1 MQGEKPLSARPKR
14 VWLKVFLSGFLL
26 YVLSLVVVVLTENPN
41 LFPTLILLGNF
52 LVPVTFVTFLYERQQ
67 LSTIT
72 LPSLGLSFFLG
83 GVVAVLEAGFL
94 EQLLI
99 SAPKFNLV
107 TALQVG
113 LIEELAKLLAVMFV
127 ARRMQHNLELDGL
140 LLGAA
145 VGLGFAALESTGYAF
160 TVFLEAFAQGLRPHT
175 TETFPLLA
183 AVTVTTLRSL
193 LTPFG
198 HGVWTAIL
206 AAVLFRE
213 SRSDRFELTGKVILT
228 YLLVSFLHGFW
239 DGMPSSTVLN
249 IPVINLLPIGYWIII
264 FVGLFI
270 LMHLW
275 RQAIR
280 RALKPALE
288 SAQLY

>member
-1 MQGEKPLSARPKR
+1 MRRETLSARPKR
-14 VWLKVFLSGFLL
+14 VWLQVFLTGFLL
-26 YVLSLVVVVLTENPN
+26 YFISLVVVVLTENPN

-67 LSTIT
+67 FSTIT
-72 LPSLGLSFFLG
+72 LPSLGLSFLLG

-99 SAPKFNLV
+99 NGPKFNLV

-127 ARRMQHNLELDGL
+127 ARRMRHHLELDGL

-160 TVFLEAFAQGLRPHT
+160 TVFLEAFAQGLRPHAP
-175 TETFPLLA
+175 ETFPLLA
-183 AVTVTTLRSL
+183 AIAVTTLRSL

-198 HGVWTAIL
+198 HGVWTAIF

-213 SRSDRFELTGKVILT
+213 SSPNRFRMTRKVILT
-228 YLLVSFLHGFW
+228 YLLVSLLHGFW
-239 DGMPSSTVLN
+239 DGMPISIVLN
-249 IPVINLLPIGYWIII
+249 IPVINLLPIGYWIVI
-264 FVGLFI
+264 FIGLSI
-270 LMHLW
+270 LVHLW
-275 RQAIR
+275 RQALR
-280 RALKPALE
+280 RALKPTLE
-288 SAQLY
+288 SAQPY